1 MMEQHWTLEQ
11 ATAAFVRQ
19 HQDYNALYGL
29 FAGNGFVEA
38 GKTLDIA
45 VDERIPLSPELQY
58 VYSHYEIMDP
68 SAEGSLK
75 LKNAAVLIGDGIL
88 LCFAAPDYLDRLQLG
103 HRWIGDVNAPQES
116 EQWAPQHV
124 VIATYN
130 DDPIIA
136 DTSAEGTPVYVSF
149 EGGDA
154 ELAAKSLADFFA
166 ALTLLIEAATMLG
179 GEIQDEETY
188 EVKDIYLK
196 LVEPKL
202 NELLGEEA
210 TNHLLVYLSLR
221 W

>member
-1 MMEQHWTLEQ
+1 MEQHWTLEQ

-29 FAGNGFVEA
+29 FAGNGWIEA
-38 GKTLDIA
+38 GEPLEVV

-58 VYSHYEIMDP
+58 LYSHYEIVDP
-68 SAEGSLK
+68 SAEESLK

-88 LCFAAPDYLDRLQLG
+88 LSFAAPEHLHRLQSG
-103 HRWIGDVNAPQES
+103 YRWIGDVHAPQES
-116 EQWAPQHV
+116 EHWSPHHV
-124 VIATYN
+124 VIATFN

-136 DTSAEGTPVYVSF
+136 DTSTEGTPVYVSF

-154 ELAAKSLADFFA
+154 KLAATSLADLFA
-166 ALTLLIEAATMLG
+166 ALTLLIEAASMLG
-179 GEIQDEETY
+179 GEIHDEETD
-188 EVKDIYLK
+188 EVKPIYLK
-196 LVEPKL
+196 LIEPKL

-210 TNHLLVYLSLR
+210 ANHLLLYLSMR